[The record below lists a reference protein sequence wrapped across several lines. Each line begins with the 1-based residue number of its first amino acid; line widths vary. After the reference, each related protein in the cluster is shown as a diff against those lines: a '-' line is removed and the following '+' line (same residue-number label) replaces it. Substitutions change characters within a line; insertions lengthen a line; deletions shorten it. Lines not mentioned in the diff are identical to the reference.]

1 MDNENPKEMTDQ
13 ASKEM
18 LVKEMADYFREKI
31 KNDVLLPRNI
41 LPSIQAISEQFNADA
56 HDVRD
61 AMELLREE
69 HLVKTVNGVGT
80 IVLAEGEWK
89 RMILL
94 LPDIKNWHWMRIHKE
109 IFYFLNYHKWQVEL
123 KEHQGRPDLISSYM
137 NMIANGDYFG
147 AIIAVPLE
155 MVKKDEAVFAR
166 LVGSG
171 FPLVYIGWGLNCWSV
186 DDMLTACGY
195 MGTKH
200 LIEQGYKN
208 IGIIGSRT
216 YNGEEFVAG
225 CRKAFEDAEMKDTAI
240 GYAEDVEFAI
250 KMLDT
255 WLSIEN
261 TPDALFYQRHD
272 HGEKCFDWLKS
283 KRIQLGPDMGFIA
296 LDDTTFHRLTTPGP
310 TAIQRFPD
318 SIGKQAVDLFLEL
331 VTLPKEKRKV
341 AKRVDANY
349 RLVPGRSTQKGPK
362 GRKIY
367 YAMNP
372 FPTPQDMLNS
382 YYPPEPPMPP
392 GYWNG
397 FNQY

>member
-1 MDNENPKEMTDQ
+1 MDNGI
-13 ASKEM
+13 SKETM
-18 LVKEMADYFREKI
+18 DRSSEEAIAKQIVEHFKGQI
-31 KNDVLLPRNI
+31 KNGSLPQGSV
-41 LPSIQAISEQFNADA
+41 LPSLRELGELL
-56 HDVRD
+56 DVDIHPIRD
-61 AMELLREE
+61 AMEILKEE
-69 HLVKTVNGVGT
+69 HLVKINQGTGTTVLSEN
-80 IVLAEGEWK
+80 EWK
-89 RMILL
+89 RMIVL

-109 IFYFLNYHKWQVEL
+109 IDYFMKVNKWQVEL
-123 KEHQGRPDLISSYM
+123 KEHQGRMDLVSLYM

-331 VTLPKEKRKV
+331 VALPKEKRKV

-349 RLVPGRSTQKGPK
+349 RLVQGRSTQKGPK

-372 FPTPQDMLNS
+372 IPTPQDILNS

-397 FNQY
+397 Y